1 MAKKPKNKSK
11 KYLFLFLREIITL
24 ILIFLGRHLYI
35 KSLKGCDGDEFS
47 CLHNIKFIY
56 DGMNRCIKSS
66 LLFILTLFLI
76 QIQFSKNY
84 NLIIIF
90 FLFTEFLIRDRGSNF
105 LNHGLL
111 NLFGFFFILIFG
123 ECFILII
130 LIFLFLI
137 KKKKYILI
145 AFIFFVFFNII
156 FFLTDFKNNYF
167 CKNWSMGLNKTY
179 IDNNNTIYPCG
190 IIDILGPFLDF
201 SRFVDCNIRKNR
213 EKYLLLKNSNLRNK
227 KDIKRIGYPIT
238 INEKDEEIT
247 SLYGKKLVRYVTNH
261 LIDMD
266 DRKTLEKLN
275 ERKMPEI
282 ILDYNNNSFG
292 ELKININF
300 KKKLS
305 KKRKKLEKN
314 DNSKNILFIFFD
326 NLSRVHFY
334 GQYKKTS
341 NFLKKFFKYKGYTP
355 AGQINTYHAFEFFKY
370 HKLPKYTLYNT
381 IPMFSGVKYNTS
393 YQMISI
399 LRYYKKNGFITCNI
413 QDICHKELM
422 KIGPLKNYLYI
433 EFDHE
438 YAAPSCD
445 PNIYNSGYDLFYSE
459 NGILK
464 KCLYGRENFNYSLE
478 YARQFWR
485 LYKNNK
491 KFLRLVNTY
500 AHEYSGEKSKYTD
513 INLYNFLKELFYSGQ
528 MENTTLFIAADHG
541 YVGLFGVYKILES
554 KDWEAEYALP
564 ILIIVDCDKKNVT
577 YEEQFGEIKN
587 NQQKL
592 VTPFD
597 IYYTLSQNLFGIK
610 YKNEKNYKMFNNGES
625 LFEYINPKYR
635 TCSKYNILK
644 RECRCI

>member
-1 MAKKPKNKSK
+1 MQNKMAKKPKNKSK

-247 SLYGKKLVRYVTNH
+247 SL
-261 LIDMD
+261 
-266 DRKTLEKLN
+266 
-275 ERKMPEI
+275 P
-282 ILDYNNNSFG
+282 
-292 ELKININF
+292 
-300 KKKLS
+300 
-305 KKRKKLEKN
+305 
-314 DNSKNILFIFFD
+314 
-326 NLSRVHFY
+326 
-334 GQYKKTS
+334 
-341 NFLKKFFKYKGYTP
+341 
-355 AGQINTYHAFEFFKY
+355 
-370 HKLPKYTLYNT
+370 
-381 IPMFSGVKYNTS
+381 
-393 YQMISI
+393 
-399 LRYYKKNGFITCNI
+399 
-413 QDICHKELM
+413 
-422 KIGPLKNYLYI
+422 
-433 EFDHE
+433 
-438 YAAPSCD
+438 
-445 PNIYNSGYDLFYSE
+445 
-459 NGILK
+459 
-464 KCLYGRENFNYSLE
+464 
-478 YARQFWR
+478 
-485 LYKNNK
+485 
-491 KFLRLVNTY
+491 
-500 AHEYSGEKSKYTD
+500 
-513 INLYNFLKELFYSGQ
+513 
-528 MENTTLFIAADHG
+528 
-541 YVGLFGVYKILES
+541 
-554 KDWEAEYALP
+554 
-564 ILIIVDCDKKNVT
+564 
-577 YEEQFGEIKN
+577 
-587 NQQKL
+587 
-592 VTPFD
+592 
-597 IYYTLSQNLFGIK
+597 
-610 YKNEKNYKMFNNGES
+610 
-625 LFEYINPKYR
+625 
-635 TCSKYNILK
+635 
-644 RECRCI
+644 